1 VLSVG
6 DSLESC
12 FVPQII
18 PDYMKILSTLS
29 PWTDEF
35 NEQSNRKVSMAKLG
49 DYEFP
54 EIGLIESIELG
65 KKIAREFAGEVSRQG
80 LARSLDMSERGGAY
94 SARLGAL
101 RMWGVAGGRSRV
113 RVTRDGLRA
122 VTPLSAKES
131 ENARVALARNVSLFV
146 EMSTRLGDD
155 PYESDRLAVLLEE
168 LSGADRT
175 EVARRLALIDRIFT
189 EARPHLPKPDSG
201 SKQMGSA
208 ISDLNRAATMQ
219 PAPEF
224 AFKDA
229 APSHQSHRAA
239 SAQFEFPDPDS
250 DVDAP
255 VGSVRFA
262 PAAEKPQGDR
272 IELCLPDGKLS
283 LPETLAN
290 LDAAL
295 TVLWARRQLV
305 AAIDAADGR
314 PTPAPPR
321 DFTKPST
328 RRP

>member
-1 VLSVG
+1 
-6 DSLESC
+6 
-12 FVPQII
+12 
-18 PDYMKILSTLS
+18 MILSTSSL
-29 PWTDEF
+29 WTDEF
-35 NEQSNRKVSMAKLG
+35 NEQSVRKVSMAKLG

-54 EIGLIESIELG
+54 EIGLVESIELG

-80 LARSLDMSERGGAY
+80 LARSLGMSERGGAF

-131 ENARVALARNVSLFV
+131 ESAREALARNISFFV
-146 EMSTRLGDD
+146 EMSSRLGDD
-155 PYESDRLAVLLEE
+155 PYASDRLAVLLEE

-175 EVARRLALIDRIFT
+175 EVARRLALIDRIFS

-201 SKQMGSA
+201 AEKMVNA
-208 ISDLNRAATMQ
+208 TSDLSRDPNTQ
-219 PAPEF
+219 HTPEF
-224 AFKDA
+224 RYSRSARSNQ
-229 APSHQSHRAA
+229 PTPAA
-239 SAQFEFPDPDS
+239 SAQFEFPDPDPG
-250 DVDAP
+250 VDP
-255 VGSVRFA
+255 SLGSIQFA
-262 PAAEKPQGDR
+262 PPPDTTPGDR
-272 IELCLPDGKLS
+272 IELGLPDGKLS

-305 AAIDAADGR
+305 AAIDVADGR
-314 PTPAPPR
+314 PAAPPR

>member
-1 VLSVG
+1 
-6 DSLESC
+6 
-12 FVPQII
+12 
-18 PDYMKILSTLS
+18 
-29 PWTDEF
+29 
-35 NEQSNRKVSMAKLG
+35 MAKLG

-54 EIGLIESIELG
+54 EIGLVESIELG

-80 LARSLDMSERGGAY
+80 LARSLGMSERGGAF
-94 SARLGAL
+94 SARLGAM

-131 ENARVALARNVSLFV
+131 ESARVALARNVSLFV
-146 EMSTRLGDD
+146 EMSGRLGDD

-201 SKQMGSA
+201 TNQLA
-208 ISDLNRAATMQ
+208 DATSGLSRDPSTQ
-219 PAPEF
+219 PAPELGF
-224 AFKDA
+224 ADSGSSYQA
-229 APSHQSHRAA
+229 GPAA
-239 SAQFEFPDPDS
+239 SAQFEFPNPDAGADPS
-250 DVDAP
+250 IGSVQFAP
-255 VGSVRFA
+255 V
-262 PAAEKPQGDR
+262 AETTRGDR
-272 IELCLPDGKLS
+272 IELGLPDGKLS

-328 RRP
+328 RRS

>member
-1 VLSVG
+1 MNSLKYEKISSELS
-6 DSLESC
+6 L
-12 FVPQII
+12 
-18 PDYMKILSTLS
+18 
-29 PWTDEF
+29 WTVEF
-35 NEQSNRKVSMAKLG
+35 KEQSNRNVSMAKLG

-54 EIGLIESIELG
+54 EIGLVESIELG

-80 LARSLDMSERGGAY
+80 LARSLGMSERGGAF

-131 ENARVALARNVSLFV
+131 ESAREALARNVSLFV
-146 EMSTRLGDD
+146 EMSSRLGDD
-155 PYESDRLAVLLEE
+155 PYASDRLAVLLEE

-175 EVARRLALIDRIFT
+175 EVARRLALIDRIFS
-189 EARPHLPKPDSG
+189 EARPHLPKPDHG
-201 SKQMGSA
+201 SSQTGNETS
-208 ISDLNRAATMQ
+208 STGPTPDTRRVPDFGLTD
-219 PAPEF
+219 PAPTYQ
-224 AFKDA
+224 
-229 APSHQSHRAA
+229 PTPTA
-239 SAQFEFPDPDS
+239 SAQYEFPGSEP
-250 DVDAP
+250 VDEP
-255 VGSVRFA
+255 SLGSIQFA
-262 PAAEKPQGDR
+262 PAADTASGDR
-272 IELCLPDGKLS
+272 IELGLPDGKLS

-328 RRP
+328 RRPLYPNTTNQTRL